1 MNWRRA
7 HPAAPQEVRESM
19 AETPV
24 KTFADPLLERNP
36 VIYQML
42 GICPA
47 LAISTAMENA
57 LAMGLATAAVLA
69 VSNTAISGIRN
80 LVPEN
85 VRIIIYLVIV
95 ASLVIM
101 ADQVLRTFFPD
112 LSQALS
118 VYVGLIITNCIVLG
132 RAEAFAARNKPLPS
146 LLDGIGNG
154 LGYALVLVTVAFF
167 RELFGAGTLF
177 GMKVL
182 PTVDDGGWFHTVG
195 LLSSPAGAF
204 FVIMVLI
211 WGLRAWKTDQI
222 EEA

>member
-1 MNWRRA
+1 M
-7 HPAAPQEVRESM
+7 S
-19 AETPV
+19 ETPV
-24 KTFADPLLERNP
+24 KTFVDPLLERNP
-36 VIYQML
+36 VVYQML

-57 LAMGLATAAVLA
+57 LAMGLATVAVLA
-69 VSNTAISGIRN
+69 VSNTAISAIRN

-95 ASLVIM
+95 ASLVII
-101 ADQVLRTFFPD
+101 ADQVLRAFYPE

-132 RAEAFAARNKPLPS
+132 RAEAFAAQNKAFPS
-146 LLDGIGNG
+146 LLDGVGSG

-167 RELFGAGTLF
+167 RELLGAGALF
-177 GMKVL
+177 GVQVL
-182 PTVDDGGWFHTVG
+182 PTAGDGGWFHTVG

-211 WGLRAWKTDQI
+211 WALRAWKTDQI

>member
-1 MNWRRA
+1 
-7 HPAAPQEVRESM
+7 M

-95 ASLVIM
+95 ASLVII

-118 VYVGLIITNCIVLG
+118 VYVGLIITNYIVLG
-132 RAEAFAARNKPLPS
+132 RAEAYAMEHGPGKSFLDGLGHGLGYSLILIVVATVRELIGSGS
-146 LLDGIGNG
+146 LLDHQIFPLAKEGGWYEPNG
-154 LGYALVLVTVAFF
+154 L
-167 RELFGAGTLF
+167 
-177 GMKVL
+177 
-182 PTVDDGGWFHTVG
+182 
-195 LLSSPAGAF
+195 LLLAPGAF
-204 FVIMVLI
+204 FLI
-211 WGLRAWKTDQI
+211 GLIIWVVRAWKPAQVEKPEYQI
-222 EEA
+222 QVVHRTEVV